1 MSRYQ
6 VLVMAVTVGLM
17 AHLTSGCATQKPEVV
32 LASSAAREEFDPQS
46 LADDGF
52 LLKPS
57 GPAPEVP
64 AWQTPP
70 SVRQTPAST
79 ATSAEGYRVQIA
91 AVRDRA
97 RAESFRSEAQKQ
109 FEQPVYTHFDED
121 TRLYKIHLG
130 NARTASDA
138 VRLRR
143 EAKGR
148 GYREAYVV
156 KTRIEVAPTK
166 IHRPSKV
173 QGFRVQIFSASN
185 QQAAEQELVRAKG
198 LLGRE
203 DVYVDFEPPF
213 FKVRVGDFQDRR
225 DAESLLGEVKDRGYE
240 TPFLVRTQVIAQPD

>member
-1 MSRYQ
+1 
-6 VLVMAVTVGLM
+6 MAIAVGLM
-17 AHLTSGCATQKPEVV
+17 THLVSGCASYQPEVV
-32 LASSAAREEFDPQS
+32 RTSPVAREEFDPQS
-46 LADDGF
+46 LADDSF
-52 LLKPS
+52 VLKPT
-57 GPAPEVP
+57 GPAPALP
-64 AWQTPP
+64 AWQSPP
-70 SVRQTPAST
+70 SAPQAPAST
-79 ATSAEGYRVQIA
+79 AISAEGYRVQIA

-109 FEQPVYTHFDED
+109 FEQPVYTFFDED

-166 IHRPSKV
+166 IRRPSKV

-185 QQAAEQELVRAKG
+185 QQAAEQELERAKG

-225 DAESLLGEVKDRGYE
+225 DAESLLDGVKDKGYE
-240 TPFLVRTQVIAQPD
+240 TPFLVRTQVIVQPE